1 LCTPVDEQ
9 KYLVILIQNNQ
20 LSYILIIIL
29 FIVFSFFK

>member
-1 LCTPVDEQ
+1 MKK